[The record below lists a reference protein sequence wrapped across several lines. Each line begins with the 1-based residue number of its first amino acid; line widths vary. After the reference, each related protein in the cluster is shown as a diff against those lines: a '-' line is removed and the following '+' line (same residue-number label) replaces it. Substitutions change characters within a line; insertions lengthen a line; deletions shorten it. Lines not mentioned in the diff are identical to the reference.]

1 MKNVVEAISRNSINP
16 HFQFLVRISVYVM
29 NEVTRK
35 LDGPK
40 KIMYCLIN

>member
-1 MKNVVEAISRNSINP
+1 MKNVVEAIYMKF
-16 HFQFLVRISVYVM
+16 HFLVRISVYVM